1 MCYCKGHCLQ
11 CGEWIGGRSGS
22 DAVVMLG
29 SFHSC
34 QAKDDGGLD
43 KCDNEDEEKNKFLRS
58 T

>member
-1 MCYCKGHCLQ
+1 
-11 CGEWIGGRSGS
+11 
-22 DAVVMLG
+22 MLG

-58 T
+58 TQWVKSAGLCDKLYQGLIL